1 MLHLAELSFHKL
13 NTLLNF
19 DKQIKSNQRC
29 SGKQVPDE
37 GYWKIISPSPGIRH
51 GVEVFHIIMN
61 TFAPGSTHL
70 FYPAVLAKLF
80 VIKKS
85 SKTVKIFSILFY
97 DSKLNQIFG
106 QKYKKNSF
114 QTECFSPLF
123 KQNEIETGL
132 SLRRRNCYE

>member
-1 MLHLAELSFHKL
+1 MLHLAELAFHKL

-70 FYPAVLAKLF
+70 FYPAVLAKLL
-80 VIKKS
+80 VIKKVQ
-85 SKTVKIFSILFY
+85 KLLKFSVFY
-97 DSKLNQIFG
+97 FMI
-106 QKYKKNSF
+106 
-114 QTECFSPLF
+114 
-123 KQNEIETGL
+123 QN
-132 SLRRRNCYE
+132 